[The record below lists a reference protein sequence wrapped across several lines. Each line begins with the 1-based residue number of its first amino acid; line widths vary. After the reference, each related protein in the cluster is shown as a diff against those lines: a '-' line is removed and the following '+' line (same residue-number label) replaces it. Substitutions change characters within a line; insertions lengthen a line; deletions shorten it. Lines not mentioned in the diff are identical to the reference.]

1 MFGQWAGSVFTLIS
15 LLYDDLIILMEIL
28 FCPVV
33 DEAIGSRDYV
43 PIPFM
48 AVSQSL
54 QGQPIASGTSLLRIP
69 LVPHRTCNSGSVA
82 SARVFSGSIWQGLL
96 TFAKYVRQWLECE
109 DTKMTAL
116 HMLLSCELMIWTRQD
131 TVFDY
136 WLFNKTFG
144 LYTHA
149 VLLSTQMFTRPWN
162 TKTHLDVPTT

>member
-149 VLLSTQMFTRPWN
+149 VLLSHRCLHVPETQKHT
-162 TKTHLDVPTT
+162 